1 MHVISTA
8 LVGFISSNP
17 EIRNVLSV
25 LVGITVLVGSV
36 ILLVSTNTGPR
47 TGMLV
52 GLACL
57 FGWMTLMGLT
67 WTLYGIGLKGTAPKW
82 KVKEISYDLAQAAQ
96 PRARTLPEIDDQAKV
111 KEILAARPELEKK
124 VNPEGKDK
132 VISISELVEADPT
145 VEE

>member
-1 MHVISTA
+1 MHVISTV
-8 LVGFISSNP
+8 LGFVSWDP

-25 LVGITVLVGSV
+25 LIGISVLMGSV

-67 WTLYGIGLKGTAPKW
+67 WTVYGIGLKGKAPKW
-82 KVKEISYDLAQAAQ
+82 KVTEISFELKEAAQ
-96 PRARTLPEIDDQAKV
+96 PRAHTLT
-111 KEILAARPELEKK
+111 
-124 VNPEGKDK
+124 VNGR
-132 VISISELVEADPT
+132 
-145 VEE
+145 